1 MQDLNCSWGMWAP
14 SEDSGSAARNGRKTN
29 AARRGQSCNMMNGGM
44 DSMMGGVM
52 GFGWLPMLIG
62 LALII
67 GGIVLLVRMLTPS
80 GSQAASGTSNIV
92 LTVLAVC
99 GGGPLVGVLAMGT
112 ARFGTRRSL
121 AA

>member
-1 MQDLNCSWGMWAP
+1 
-14 SEDSGSAARNGRKTN
+14 
-29 AARRGQSCNMMNGGM
+29 MMNGGM

-92 LTVLAVC
+92 LTVLAVI
-99 GGGPLVGVLAMGT
+99 GGVALVAVLAMGT
-112 ARFGTRRSL
+112 MHFGMRCC
-121 AA
+121 

>member
-1 MQDLNCSWGMWAP
+1 
-14 SEDSGSAARNGRKTN
+14 
-29 AARRGQSCNMMNGGM
+29 MMNGGT

-92 LTVLAVC
+92 LTVLAVI
-99 GGGPLVGVLAMGT
+99 GGVALVAVLAMGT
-112 ARFGTRRSL
+112 MHFGMRCC
-121 AA
+121 

>member
-1 MQDLNCSWGMWAP
+1 
-14 SEDSGSAARNGRKTN
+14 
-29 AARRGQSCNMMNGGM
+29 MMNGSM

-92 LTVLAVC
+92 LTVLAVI
-99 GGGPLVGVLAMGT
+99 GGVALVAVLAMGT
-112 ARFGTRRSL
+112 MHFGMRCC
-121 AA
+121 

>member
-1 MQDLNCSWGMWAP
+1 
-14 SEDSGSAARNGRKTN
+14 
-29 AARRGQSCNMMNGGM
+29 M

-92 LTVLAVC
+92 LTVLAVI
-99 GGGPLVGVLAMGT
+99 GGVALVAVLAMGT
-112 ARFGTRRSL
+112 MHFGMRCC
-121 AA
+121 